1 MSSLW
6 QRIGFTTV
14 IALVS
19 IVPAFAQ
26 ARLEIDET
34 VFNFGYIPQLGKVA
48 HSYVMRSK
56 GTDSLKILSVKP
68 GCGCTKAPI
77 KKEVVAPG
85 DSTAVELIFTSADS
99 YRGEVQKSAT
109 VTCNDDARGT
119 FMLRFKAT
127 VNTFPDSARPAQLS
141 PWGVGYGAANRNAE
155 TTITIK
161 NVSDAPLNLAFV
173 SYPQEFINVTLPT
186 GDIAPGKSATIKVKI
201 APTCKETEFEKS
213 FTFTTGKDPDSKRYT
228 VPVVLGKPTADA
240 TTH

>member
-1 MSSLW
+1 MPRLFERISL
-6 QRIGFTTV
+6 TLV
-14 IALVS
+14 IALACVA
-19 IVPAFAQ
+19 PALAQ

-34 VFNFGYIPQLGKVA
+34 TFNFGYIPQTGKVA

-85 DSTAVELIFTSADS
+85 DSTAVELIFTSAES

-127 VNTFPDSARPAQLS
+127 LNTFPDSAKPAQLS
-141 PWGVGYGAANRNAE
+141 PWGVGYAAANRNSE
-155 TTITIK
+155 TSITIK
-161 NVSDAPLNLAFV
+161 NVSTEPLNLAFV
-173 SYPQEFINVTLPT
+173 SYPQEFINVTLPS
-186 GDIAPGKSATIKVKI
+186 GDIAPGKSATIKVKVS
-201 APTCKETEFEKS
+201 PTCTEKEFEKS
-213 FTFTTGKDPDSKRYT
+213 FTFTTGSSPDAQRYT
-228 VPVVLGKPTADA
+228 VPVVLGNSA
-240 TTH
+240 TETSAH